1 MTASPPISH
10 ATRFVALEQA
20 DFQRLEHAGYLKG
33 LLQPFK
39 GKGSLETWAS
49 QCAALRDDVIG
60 LAQRRVLPQAR
71 AYPFSLLDVQLA
83 QQATGAGTTFLRWRN
98 LDRSSM
104 GVALWE
110 ALLANPATPASLIDE
125 LYAIEL
131 QRIVLNMQIS
141 LTHSIARQALECASK
156 AAQAEAAYLRRVHGH
171 TAAVPPTHHQGV
183 TMSTHFVG
191 EGNIGSAPDYREF
204 PNGNDE
210 PRRLLRLNV
219 YFDNPIPKK
228 DGEYEDRGGFWAPVE
243 LWHRDAEHWKTL
255 YQKGMRVLVEGRT
268 VRDEWED
275 ADENERVTFKIEAR
289 RVGILPYRIESVALS
304 AKPAGGQ

>member
-1 MTASPPISH
+1 MTASVPISH
-10 ATRFVALEQA
+10 STRFVALEQA

-49 QCAALRDDVIG
+49 QCTALRDDVIG

-71 AYPFSLLDVQLA
+71 TYPFSLLDVQLA

-125 LYAIEL
+125 LYAMEL

-141 LTHSIARQALECASK
+141 LTHSIARQALECANK

-171 TAAVPPTHHQGV
+171 AASVPPT
-183 TMSTHFVG
+183 T
-191 EGNIGSAPDYREF
+191 
-204 PNGNDE
+204 
-210 PRRLLRLNV
+210 
-219 YFDNPIPKK
+219 K
-228 DGEYEDRGGFWAPVE
+228 
-243 LWHRDAEHWKTL
+243 
-255 YQKGMRVLVEGRT
+255 
-268 VRDEWED
+268 
-275 ADENERVTFKIEAR
+275 
-289 RVGILPYRIESVALS
+289 ES
-304 AKPAGGQ
+304 P

>member
-1 MTASPPISH
+1 MTALSSSGRP
-10 ATRFVALEQA
+10 ARFIPLAQA

-39 GKGSLETWAS
+39 GKGSLENWAS
-49 QCAALRDDVIG
+49 QGTALRDGVIG

-71 AYPFSLLDVQLA
+71 AYPFSLLGVQLA
-83 QQATGAGTTFLRWRN
+83 QQTTGAGTTFLRWRN

-141 LTHSIARQALECASK
+141 LTHSIARQALDCASK

-171 TAAVPPTHHQGV
+171 TAAVPPT
-183 TMSTHFVG
+183 T
-191 EGNIGSAPDYREF
+191 
-204 PNGNDE
+204 
-210 PRRLLRLNV
+210 
-219 YFDNPIPKK
+219 K
-228 DGEYEDRGGFWAPVE
+228 
-243 LWHRDAEHWKTL
+243 
-255 YQKGMRVLVEGRT
+255 
-268 VRDEWED
+268 
-275 ADENERVTFKIEAR
+275 
-289 RVGILPYRIESVALS
+289 ES
-304 AKPAGGQ
+304 P

>member
-1 MTASPPISH
+1 MTTASSFGRP
-10 ATRFVALEQA
+10 ARFIPLGQA

-49 QCAALRDDVIG
+49 QCAALRDELIV
-60 LAQRRVLPQAR
+60 LAQRQVLPQAR
-71 AYPFSLLDVQLA
+71 AYPFNLLDVHLA
-83 QQATGAGTTFLRWRN
+83 QQTTGAGTTFLRWRN

-141 LTHSIARQALECASK
+141 LTHSIARQALECANK

-171 TAAVPPTHHQGV
+171 TASVPPT
-183 TMSTHFVG
+183 T
-191 EGNIGSAPDYREF
+191 
-204 PNGNDE
+204 
-210 PRRLLRLNV
+210 
-219 YFDNPIPKK
+219 K
-228 DGEYEDRGGFWAPVE
+228 
-243 LWHRDAEHWKTL
+243 
-255 YQKGMRVLVEGRT
+255 
-268 VRDEWED
+268 
-275 ADENERVTFKIEAR
+275 
-289 RVGILPYRIESVALS
+289 ES
-304 AKPAGGQ
+304 P